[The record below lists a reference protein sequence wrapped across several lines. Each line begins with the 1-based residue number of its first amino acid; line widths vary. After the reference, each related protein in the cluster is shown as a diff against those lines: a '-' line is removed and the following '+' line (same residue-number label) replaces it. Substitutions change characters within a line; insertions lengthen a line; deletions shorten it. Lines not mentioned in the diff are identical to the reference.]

1 MEVVAGL
8 ASGFVSGVPYIVF
21 GHHGRIDARAAEVVV
36 HNGAYRHSVPSNLG
50 HLQHQSGS
58 LSFCSAHH
66 SDVVNGAAHCAGV
79 VVPSRRVGV
88 GSNRE

>member
-8 ASGFVSGVPYIVF
+8 AGGFVLGVPCIVF
-21 GHHGRIDARAAEVVV
+21 GHRGRTDAHATEVVV
-36 HNGAYRHSVPSNLG
+36 CSRAHRHGVPSNLG
-50 HLQHQSGS
+50 CLQYQSGS

-66 SDVVNGAAHCAGV
+66 SDVVNGVAYCAGV
-79 VVPSRRVGV
+79 VVPSRRVGA